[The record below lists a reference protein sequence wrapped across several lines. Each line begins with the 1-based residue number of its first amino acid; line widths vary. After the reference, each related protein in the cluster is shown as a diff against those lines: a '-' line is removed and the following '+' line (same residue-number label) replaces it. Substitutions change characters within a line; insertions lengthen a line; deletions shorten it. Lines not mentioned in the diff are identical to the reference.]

1 MNPRVYASLIL
12 VTTLSMGLA
21 FPVGRIGLDGAPPF
35 LLMSMRFVAAGLL
48 MAAFTARRAKPA
60 SSGAWLRIALI
71 GTLNS
76 AGVMGCSY
84 YSMRWITSGESA
96 ILIFVNPLLIILFAA
111 LFLKAR
117 YRIAQWTGVALG
129 FAGVFCTMGA
139 HLQLNPGTLISLL
152 GACFF
157 AAASLLVK
165 RWGQQIDTWVLSGYQ
180 MLFGGIVLGVL
191 SALFEHPYIHPT
203 GSFYF
208 SLVWLVLVS
217 SILQFS
223 GWSYLLQRG
232 DPAKT
237 NAFLFLAPFFGVIGG
252 AVLLGEPLHAYVAA
266 GGAMICAG
274 IFLVNWQGSAPR
286 KTVAATERAS

>member
-1 MNPRVYASLIL
+1 MNPRAYASLIL
-12 VTTLSMGLA
+12 VTTLTMGLA
-21 FPVGRIGLDGAPPF
+21 FPVGRIGLDYAPPF
-35 LLMSMRFVAAGLL
+35 LLMGIRFVAAGLI
-48 MAAFTARRAKPA
+48 MAAFAARRLKPKGI
-60 SSGAWLRIALI
+60 SSWLRIALI

-96 ILIFVNPLLIILFAA
+96 ILIFVNPLLVILFGA
-111 LFLKAR
+111 LFMKAR
-117 YRIAQWTGVALG
+117 YRVLQWAGVALG

-139 HLQLNPGTLISLL
+139 HLSMNPGTLISLL
-152 GACFF
+152 GACCFT
-157 AAASLLVK
+157 AASLLIK
-165 RWGQQIDTWVLSGYQ
+165 RWGQEIDTWVLTGYQ
-180 MLFGGIVLGVL
+180 MLFGGIVLGLL
-191 SALFEHPYIHPT
+191 SALFEHPHIEL
-203 GSFYF
+203 GGGFYF
-208 SLVWLVLVS
+208 SLVWLVLVN

-274 IFLVNWQGSAPR
+274 IFLVNWRGAAPR
-286 KTVAATERAS
+286 RVATAERA

>member
-1 MNPRVYASLIL
+1 MNPKAYASLIL
-12 VTTLSMGLA
+12 VTTLTMGLA
-21 FPVGRIGLDGAPPF
+21 FPVGRIGLDYAPPF
-35 LLMSMRFVAAGLL
+35 LLMSIRFVAAGLI
-48 MAAFTARRAKPA
+48 MAAFTARRLKPKDI
-60 SSGAWLRIALI
+60 SSWLRIALI
-71 GTLNS
+71 GSLNS

-96 ILIFVNPLLIILFAA
+96 ILIFVNPLLVILFGA
-111 LFLKAR
+111 LFMKAR
-117 YRIAQWTGVALG
+117 YRSLQWAGVALG

-139 HLQLNPGTLISLL
+139 HLSMNPGTLISLL
-152 GACFF
+152 GACCF

-165 RWGQQIDTWVLSGYQ
+165 RWGQAFDTWVLTGYQ
-180 MLFGGIVLGVL
+180 MLFGGIVLGLL
-191 SALFEHPYIHPT
+191 SALFEHPHIHF
-203 GSFYF
+203 GSGFYF
-208 SLVWLVLVS
+208 SLVWLVLVN

-252 AVLLGEPLHAYVAA
+252 AVLIGEPLHAYVAA

-274 IFLVNWQGSAPR
+274 IFLVNWRGTAPR
-286 KTVAATERAS
+286 SVSTTARGA